1 MFEWRIPDQRTST
14 GWRSGRTWPLSLGSV
29 LTSPEG
35 GVDEERRE
43 GGSGGNRRSSGI
55 GEFAREPQQDLP
67 PGGELCLPDRP
78 RRRGGSAKMRPATRS
93 GRERPHHRRLLQPI
107 GTSRQ
112 QITARSRTAIARTG
126 LGALHTP
133 GMPSSS
139 KSASL
144 RRCLRD
150 AHGGSGPRLEGE
162 ERSMQTTVSLCDRR
176 PPGHDHQRE
185 QCPVSYL
192 L

>member
-1 MFEWRIPDQRTST
+1 MEDPRPEDLDGLEVRTDMASLSRLRAHLARGRRGRGEERGGEWGEST
-14 GWRSGRTWPLSLGSV
+14 VIGNWGVREGAAARSSTWRRALPPRSS
-29 LTSPEG
+29 TSP
-35 GVDEERRE
+35 RRV
-43 GGSGGNRRSSGI
+43 GQDA
-55 GEFAREPQQDLP
+55 ARYQ
-67 PGGELCLPDRP
+67 
-78 RRRGGSAKMRPATRS
+78 
-93 GRERPHHRRLLQPI
+93 I
-107 GTSRQ
+107 GT
-112 QITARSRTAIARTG
+112 RTASPPA
-126 LGALHTP
+126 
-133 GMPSSS
+133 SSPADRDVPPADYRS
-139 KSASL
+139 KSNGDRSNRAWGSPHLRGCRRARNPPSL

>member
-1 MFEWRIPDQRTST
+1 VGGIDGHRELGSSRGSRSKIFHLEASSASPIVHVAEEGRPRCGPLPDRDANGLTT
-14 GWRSGRTWPLSLGSV
+14 GVFSSRSGRPASRLPLEV
-29 LTSPEG
+29 
-35 GVDEERRE
+35 ERRSLE
-43 GGSGGNRRSSGI
+43 
-55 GEFAREPQQDLP
+55 Q
-67 PGGELCLPDRP
+67 
-78 RRRGGSAKMRPATRS
+78 
-93 GRERPHHRRLLQPI
+93 
-107 GTSRQ
+107 
-112 QITARSRTAIARTG
+112 G
-126 LGALHTP
+126 LGLSTPP

-139 KSASL
+139 ESASL

-150 AHGGSGPRLEGE
+150 THGGSGPRLEGE